1 MHMIAQGVLT
11 CLLVQLNLSGTGAA
25 SGLVMVMVELVLLK
39 QGHSITSWPMA
50 AGALLLSFSS

>member
-1 MHMIAQGVLT
+1 VQAVLT

-25 SGLVMVMVELVLLK
+25 SGLVMLMLELVLLK
-39 QGHSITSWPMA
+39 QGHSISSWPMG